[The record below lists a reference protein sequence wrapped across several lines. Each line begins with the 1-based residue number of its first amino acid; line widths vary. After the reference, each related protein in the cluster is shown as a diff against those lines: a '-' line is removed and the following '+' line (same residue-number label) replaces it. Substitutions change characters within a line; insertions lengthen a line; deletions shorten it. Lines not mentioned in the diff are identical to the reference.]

1 MNFDQLIEPH
11 LELTQRKH
19 QSGIFGDLEGPDSYF
34 PQAFNYRWQGKVTAW
49 CSSDYLGMSEHPV
62 VLAAMR
68 DVIDRAGGNGGGMRD
83 ISEASHYRVL
93 LEKELAELH
102 GKESA
107 LLFTSGY
114 VANEAAVSTLAG
126 EISECIVFFDA
137 ANPASIIEGI
147 QHSGAEGQIFRHNDP
162 VDLENRFVGVE
173 PWRPKLVCFAS
184 VYPMDGDIAPVA
196 EICDVA
202 DRYGAMTYLD
212 EAHAV
217 GIYGPTGGGLAERDG
232 AMHRLTM
239 IHGTLGKAFGMM
251 GGYIAGSAKLIA
263 FFRSY
268 TPAFIFTTPLPL
280 ALAAGALASVRYLRS
295 NSAERDSLQERIV
308 TVRRRLFEAALPLM
322 PSASHIVPILMGGPR
337 RCREISDE
345 LLMRFGICVQPVNYP
360 AVPRGTERLCLT
372 PTPLHSDEQI
382 EHLVAALKDIWRR
395 NTAGSCR
402 TARSPASYE
411 RGSR

>member
-11 LELTQRKH
+11 LELIKRKH
-19 QSGIFGDLEGPDSYF
+19 RSRVFGDLEGPDCHF
-34 PQAFNYRWQGKVTAW
+34 PQAFDYRLQRRVTDW
-49 CSSDYLGMSEHPV
+49 CSSDYLGMSEHPA

-68 DVIDRAGGNGGGMRD
+68 DVIDQTGGSAGGTRD
-83 ISEASHYRVL
+83 ISEASRYRVL

-126 EISECIVFFDA
+126 RISECIVFSDA

-147 QHSGAEGQIFRHNDP
+147 QHSGAECQIFRHNDP
-162 VDLENRFVGVE
+162 VHLENRLVGAE

-184 VYPMDGDIAPVA
+184 VYPMDGDIAPVGD
-196 EICDVA
+196 ICDVA
-202 DRYGAMTYLD
+202 DRYDAMTYLD

-232 AMHRLTM
+232 AMHRLTV
-239 IHGTLGKAFGMM
+239 IHGTLGKAFGLM
-251 GGYIAGSAKLIA
+251 GGYIAGSAKLID

-268 TPAFIFTTPLPL
+268 TPAFIFTTPLPP
-280 ALAAGALASVRYLRS
+280 AFAAGALTSVRHLKS
-295 NSAERDSLQERIV
+295 SSAERDSLLERIA
-308 TVRRRLFEAALPLM
+308 TVRRRLLEAALPLM
-322 PSASHIVPILMGGPR
+322 PSNTHIVPIPMGGPR
-337 RCREISDE
+337 RCRETSDE
-345 LLMRFGICVQPVNYP
+345 LLKRFGIYVQAVNYP
-360 AVPRGTERLCLT
+360 AVPLGTERLCLT

-382 EHLVAALKDIWRR
+382 DHLVAALKEIWSR
-395 NTAGSCR
+395 NTTRGR
-402 TARSPASYE
+402 RITHSPASHE